1 MAITKVT
8 SGVLANN
15 AIDNSK
21 IAANT
26 ITTAQLH
33 STFTLDG
40 VTEGASELYFTT
52 ARANSAIDARV
63 TQSMVNALGIN
74 ATHLNSAVA
83 SVYARTD
90 IAETFTANV
99 SGPTQA
105 NTNNSTLLATTAFV
119 NNAIV
124 IDRTV
129 PLNHSSNG
137 RHVKVTVTA
146 SGGKYYIDGTQQAHV
161 SLQPGFTYRFDLS
174 DSSNASHPF
183 RFSTTSNGTHSGG
196 SAYTNYS

>member
-1 MAITKVT
+1 MATTKVT

-52 ARANSAIDARV
+52 ARANSAIDSRV
-63 TQSMVNALGIN
+63 TKAFVDALNVDADTLDGIDI
-74 ATHLNSAVA
+74 LNI
-83 SVYARTD
+83 ARTD
-90 IAETFTANV
+90 IAETFSANV

-137 RHVKVTVTA
+137 RHVKVAVTCLL
-146 SGGKYYIDGTQQAHV
+146 Y
-161 SLQPGFTYRFDLS
+161 
-174 DSSNASHPF
+174 
-183 RFSTTSNGTHSGG
+183 TSPSPRD
-196 SAYTNYS
+196 